1 MEVTLSVPNA
11 IIFLYDLASK
21 NIQVPEYIDNVLVAA
36 NEKCISIGT
45 QAYVDGDVTIRLL
58 NQIDDSDKQS
68 CEQVFDGYISTP
80 GKKLAVSTS
89 EGNAI
94 LQLEVKGEK
103 TQVSAWVDDSDFPS
117 LVLIEAQ

>member
-21 NIQVPEYIDNVLVAA
+21 DIQIPEYIDNALTAA

-45 QAYVDGDVTIRLL
+45 QADVDGDVTIKLSS
-58 NQIDDSDKQS
+58 QIDDSDKEH
-68 CEQVFDGYISTP
+68 CEQVFDGFVRTP

-89 EGNAI
+89 EDDAV
-94 LQLEVKGEK
+94 LQVDVKEEK
-103 TQVSAWVDDSDFPS
+103 IQVFVWVDDSDFPS
-117 LVLIEAQ
+117 LVLIEAK